1 MRAYVIHYGEIAL
14 KGKNREVFE
23 RKLIENINRKIW
35 EIGVKVK
42 RRFGRLVIYADDQ
55 RIAEK
60 LKKTPGI
67 KYFAL
72 AEVCDLDIDEI
83 KKKALETLPRKTKTF
98 KIETKRSNKNFPYT
112 SIEINRVVGEYILKR
127 RDGIRVDLNNPDTK
141 IFIEIC
147 EKECFI
153 YTSKIPSIG
162 GLPAGVAGKVISLIS
177 GGIDSPVSAF
187 MIMKRGCEVIAV
199 HFFNSTLHSPEVR
212 EKIKMIAEKL
222 SEFHEIRLY
231 MVPFED
237 IQREIIRLIPSKYR
251 MVVYRRSMMRMANI
265 IAEKEDAKAIVTGDS
280 LSQVASQTLD
290 NLNVI
295 YNASSLP
302 VLSPLIGM
310 DKEEIIEVA
319 KKIGTYEISIL
330 PYEDCCSLMIAKHPE
345 TRAKLNEILRIESS
359 SGFSKNCDKLEREAV
374 EKSEIF
380 EFG

>member
-23 RKLIENINRKIW
+23 RKLIENINGKI
-35 EIGVKVK
+35 EKMGAKVR
-42 RRFGRLVIYADDQ
+42 RRFGRLVIYDDDQ

-83 KKKALETLPRKTKTF
+83 KKKALEILPDSAKTF
-98 KIETKRSNKNFPYT
+98 KIEAKRSNKSFPYT
-112 SIEINRVVGEYILKR
+112 SIEINKVVGEYILKR
-127 RDGIRVDLNNPDTK
+127 KGIGVDLNNPDAK
-141 IFIEIC
+141 VFIEIC

-153 YTSKIPSIG
+153 YTSKTPSIG
-162 GLPAGVAGKVISLIS
+162 GLPAGVAGKIVSLIS

-187 MIMKRGCEVIAV
+187 MIMKRGCEVVAV
-199 HFFNSTLHSPEVR
+199 HFFNSTLHSPKVR

-222 SEFHEIRLY
+222 AEFHRIKLY
-231 MVPFED
+231 MVPFEE
-237 IQREIIRLIPSKYR
+237 IQREIIRSIPSKYR
-251 MVVYRRSMMRMANI
+251 MVIYRRSMMRMANI
-265 IAEKEDAKAIVTGDS
+265 IAEKESAKAIVTGDS

-310 DKEEIIEVA
+310 DKEEIIEIA
-319 KKIGTYEISIL
+319 KRIGTYEISIL
-330 PYEDCCSLMIAKHPE
+330 PYEDCCSLMIARHPE
-345 TRAKLNEILRIESS
+345 TRAKLHEIMKIESLS
-359 SGFSKNCDKLEREAV
+359 NFSKNCDKLEREAV
-374 EKSEIF
+374 EKAEIF